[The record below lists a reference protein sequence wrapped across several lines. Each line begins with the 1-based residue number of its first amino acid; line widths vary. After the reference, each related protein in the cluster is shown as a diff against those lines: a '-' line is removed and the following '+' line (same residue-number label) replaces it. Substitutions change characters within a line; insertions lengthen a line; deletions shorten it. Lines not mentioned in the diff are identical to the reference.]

1 MRLNMINA
9 LGIFRER
16 IEMCLTL
23 MLQLL
28 QYLNLRAMTDS
39 NNYFLV
45 LHTLA
50 VLTDSIGVLV
60 TYPKLVS

>member
-1 MRLNMINA
+1 MINA